1 MIQKNRNKST
11 DKIVLRFKKTMNQKA
26 LILYIC
32 FSSTTKMNFI
42 KKTNILHISLLFLVF
57 SSCAQDKKKVELS
70 DSELPKST
78 MPKMRPLGKSQ
89 NKLTA
94 DYIEA
99 KKQEIDSFYKKNWPN
114 NSANGGFLVAKD
126 GQIIYEKYEGF
137 SNFRAKTL
145 ITKSTPIH
153 VASVGKVITATAILK
168 LINAK
173 KIELDQKVNTILKDF
188 PYPEVTIKTLLNH
201 RSGMRNYAYFTD
213 RDKTVWN
220 RRDILTNQDIL
231 NIMATK
237 NIGLEFKTDTRF
249 SYCNTNYAML
259 ALVIE
264 KITKLPYE
272 TAMKQIIFEPLGMKN
287 TYVFNYK
294 RDKDTA
300 VTSYKAN
307 KVEIGTDY
315 LDAVYGDKNIYST
328 PRDLLKFDRAR
339 NSPNFLTPEL
349 NAMVYTPYSNERKG
363 TKNYGLG
370 IRMVN
375 WETGQNFYF
384 HNGWWHGN
392 TSSYI
397 TLPKEGVTIIA
408 LSNKF
413 TRKTY
418 DIRKLAPLFGDYPF
432 KLKDE

>member
-1 MIQKNRNKST
+1 M
-11 DKIVLRFKKTMNQKA
+11 
-26 LILYIC
+26 ILYIC
-32 FSSTTKMNFI
+32 PSSTTEMNFI
-42 KKTNILHISLLFLVF
+42 KKTNILHISLLFLVL
-57 SSCAQDKKKVELS
+57 SSCNKEKKQVELS
-70 DSELPKST
+70 DGELPKST
-78 MPKMRPLGKSQ
+78 MPKMKPLQKAET
-89 NKLTA
+89 KLTA
-94 DYIEA
+94 EYINS
-99 KKQEIDSFYKKNWPN
+99 KKQEIESFYNKNWPN
-114 NSANGGFLVAKD
+114 NSANGSILVAQN
-126 GQIIYEKYEGF
+126 GQILFEKYDGYA
-137 SNFRAKTL
+137 NFRDKTL
-145 ITKSTPIH
+145 ITKSTPLH
-153 VASVGKVITATAILK
+153 LASVSKVITATAILK

-173 KIELDQKVNTILKDF
+173 KIELDQKVNTILKEF
-188 PYPEVTIKTLLNH
+188 PYPDVTIKTLLNH
-201 RSGMRNYAYFTD
+201 RSGIRNYAYFTD
-213 RDKTVWN
+213 RDKTVWDRHN
-220 RRDILTNQDIL
+220 ILTNQDIL
-231 NIMATK
+231 TIMATK

-259 ALVIE
+259 ALIIE
-264 KITKLPYE
+264 KITNQSYE
-272 TAMKQIIFEPLGMKN
+272 DAMKQIIFEPLGMKN

-300 VTSYKAN
+300 VTSYKGN

-339 NSPNFLTPEL
+339 NAANFLTTEL
-349 NAMVYTPYSNERKG
+349 NAMVYKPYSNERKG

-375 WETGQNFYF
+375 WDTGQNFYF

-418 DIRKLAPLFGDYPF
+418 DVRKLSVLFGDYPF
-432 KLKDE
+432 KLGDE

>member
-1 MIQKNRNKST
+1 
-11 DKIVLRFKKTMNQKA
+11 
-26 LILYIC
+26 
-32 FSSTTKMNFI
+32 MNFI
-42 KKTNILHISLLFLVF
+42 KKTNILHISLLFLVL
-57 SSCAQDKKKVELS
+57 SSCNKEKKQVELS
-70 DSELPKST
+70 DGELPKST
-78 MPKMRPLGKSQ
+78 MPKMKPLQKAET
-89 NKLTA
+89 KLTA
-94 DYIEA
+94 EYINS
-99 KKQEIDSFYKKNWPN
+99 KKQEIESFYNKNWPN
-114 NSANGGFLVAKD
+114 NSANGSILVAQN
-126 GQIIYEKYEGF
+126 GQILFEKYDGYA
-137 SNFRAKTL
+137 NFRDKTL
-145 ITKSTPIH
+145 ITKSTPLH
-153 VASVGKVITATAILK
+153 LASVSKVITATAILK

-173 KIELDQKVNTILKDF
+173 KIELDQKVNTILKEF
-188 PYPEVTIKTLLNH
+188 PYPDITIKTLLNH

-213 RDKTVWN
+213 RDKTVWDRHN
-220 RRDILTNQDIL
+220 ILTNQDIL
-231 NIMATK
+231 TIMATK

-259 ALVIE
+259 ALIIE
-264 KITKLPYE
+264 KITNQSYE
-272 TAMKQIIFEPLGMKN
+272 DAMKQIIFEPLGMKN

-300 VTSYKAN
+300 VTSYKGN

-339 NSPNFLTPEL
+339 NAANFLTPEL
-349 NAMVYTPYSNERKG
+349 NAMVYKPYSNERKG

-375 WETGQNFYF
+375 WDTGQNFYF

-418 DIRKLAPLFGDYPF
+418 DVRKLSVLFGDYPF
-432 KLKDE
+432 KLGDE